1 MILLGH
7 KHDPYVFTEDARS
20 AFRVTHQTPIMV
32 AAGGSFGSTE
42 LPDRRDNCYNQIS
55 IKWHPAASQARILIE
70 TVGLTVIDEDGQE
83 ALPSNWTWKILR
95 REDLH
100 FLKGECIPT
109 RSPRAETLQPAP
121 EQLKANDHRRRRVCA
136 SPGELAPASK
146 RPSLRPDQ
154 GYEAIVWVC
163 EHKSAQRPKSV
174 TWSAG
179 PKFPSIVRVNRDVDA
194 RFCATFDYWGP
205 MLIQAAMMFDD
216 NTVQHA
222 FVYARSPE
230 DCSRT
235 EKALWRISLDQQSA
249 REHPRSVG
257 AAVLFDH

>member
-1 MILLGH
+1 VDAVLNSGKLLSILRRHGFHMILLGH

-83 ALPSNWTWKILR
+83 ALLSNWTWKILR

-136 SPGELAPASK
+136 SPGELALRRSGRRCGRTKVTKRSFGYASI
-146 RPSLRPDQ
+146 RARNDLRASRGPQVRSSRRSCASTGTWMPD
-154 GYEAIVWVC
+154 
-163 EHKSAQRPKSV
+163 SV
-174 TWSAG
+174 RRLTTG
-179 PKFPSIVRVNRDVDA
+179 GR
-194 RFCATFDYWGP
+194 
-205 MLIQAAMMFDD
+205 
-216 NTVQHA
+216 
-222 FVYARSPE
+222 
-230 DCSRT
+230 CSSR
-235 EKALWRISLDQQSA
+235 R
-249 REHPRSVG
+249 R
-257 AAVLFDH
+257 